1 MKKSLALIVGLM
13 FCLNIGLLFYKN
25 KTPGPLTSAP
35 QSSRINP
42 GDGPPIMSQPLPLD
56 PRPEGPAAPK
66 EAAPEFVEVQSHRK
80 SEEGTVYGDIISHSR
95 GAPFGDRAGRSTNA
109 HETAHG
115 IHSEIRNEYTDKL
128 KKRVNGF
135 YALQGRGVVIEEPG
149 IKMSHAV
156 KFIPENLRS
165 YRYDLYMVKQ
175 LRDWNDTPLY
185 IMDEWNAYV
194 LGGMCCVDDV
204 KQGKHKDGWTDGVS
218 GCLDFSIYTIALAM
232 AVKEYDSRYWS
243 DHQQFKNFVKW
254 NLKRA
259 NETYL
264 AGHRM
269 KEFQWEKQDKLLKEF
284 LDSPGAEK
292 MREFVKSE
300 LDGIWLDAKTEAA
313 ANESV
318 EYEDIQKDHGSQVSR
333 CFCPANHNLT
343 GNRKSGLLLLVV
355 GHR

>member
-1 MKKSLALIVGLM
+1 MKRSLAVIVGLM
-13 FCLNIGLLFYKN
+13 FCMNIVLLFYKN
-25 KTPGPLTSAP
+25 KSVERSPVVP
-35 QSSRINP
+35 QFSQIRP
-42 GDGPPIMSQPLPLD
+42 GDEPPVMSEPLP
-56 PRPEGPAAPK
+56 PEPKQPEAPK
-66 EAAPEFVEVQSHRK
+66 EAVPEFVEVKVYRK
-80 SEEGTVYGDIISHSR
+80 SEEGTVYGDIISHSK

-115 IHSEIRNEYTDKL
+115 IHSEIRNEYTSSL

-135 YALQGRGVVIEEPG
+135 YALKGRGVVIEEPG

-165 YRYDLYMVKQ
+165 YRYDLYMVNQ

-204 KQGKHKDGWTDGVS
+204 KQGKHKEGWTDGVS
-218 GCLDFSIYTIALAM
+218 GCLDFSIYTVALAM
-232 AVKEYDSRYWS
+232 AVKEHDKEYWN
-243 DHQQFKNFVKW
+243 DHPQFRNFVKW

-284 LDSPGAEK
+284 LESAGSAK
-292 MREFVKSE
+292 MREFVKAE
-300 LDGIWLDAKTEAA
+300 LDGIWLDAKTVEA
-313 ANESV
+313 SKQDV
-318 EYEDIQKDHGSQVSR
+318 IYEDFQKDNGEVATR
-333 CFCPANHNLT
+333 CFCPENHALT
-343 GNRKSGLLLLVV
+343 VSRKSGLMLLVV
-355 GHR
+355 GQK

>member
-1 MKKSLALIVGLM
+1 M
-13 FCLNIGLLFYKN
+13 
-25 KTPGPLTSAP
+25 
-35 QSSRINP
+35 
-42 GDGPPIMSQPLPLD
+42 
-56 PRPEGPAAPK
+56 
-66 EAAPEFVEVQSHRK
+66 
-80 SEEGTVYGDIISHSR
+80 YGDIISHSK

-115 IHSEIRNEYTDKL
+115 IHSEIRNEYTSSL

-135 YALQGRGVVIEEPG
+135 YALKGRGVVIEEPG

-165 YRYDLYMVKQ
+165 YRYDLYMVNQ

-204 KQGKHKDGWTDGVS
+204 KQGKHKEGWTDGVS
-218 GCLDFSIYTIALAM
+218 GCLDFSIYTVALAM
-232 AVKEYDSRYWS
+232 AVKEHDKEYWN
-243 DHQQFKNFVKW
+243 DHPQFRNFVKW

-284 LDSPGAEK
+284 LESAGSAK
-292 MREFVKSE
+292 MREFVKAE
-300 LDGIWLDAKTEAA
+300 LDGIWLDAKTVEA
-313 ANESV
+313 SKQDV
-318 EYEDIQKDHGSQVSR
+318 IYEDFQKDNGEVATR
-333 CFCPANHNLT
+333 CFCPENHALT
-343 GNRKSGLLLLVV
+343 VSRKSGLMLLVV
-355 GHR
+355 GQK